1 MSKCPFK
8 LDNEYCTC
16 GPKAFPVPP
25 LFESMIVLTY
35 NNTHTYVA
43 FSRSYRNLGSYQYLE
58 TYWRY
63 HCFAEALFYLMLFY
77 LKSLFKGSFIGGIH
91 KLTFL
96 VGDGLL
102 HCIL

>member
-1 MSKCPFK
+1 MSKYPLK
-8 LDNEYCTC
+8 LDNEYCSC
-16 GPKAFPVPP
+16 GLKAFPVPP

-35 NNTHTYVA
+35 NNTHTYVG
-43 FSRSYRNLGSYQYLE
+43 FSLSYRNLGLYLE

-63 HCFAEALFYLMLFY
+63 HCFAKALFYLMLFY
-77 LKSLFKGSFIGGIH
+77 LKFLFKGSFIGGIH